1 MKRILMVLI
10 AVLVL
15 SVLVSCGEE
24 NAVTTGQEADATT
37 PAETTAPTTIEGTLD
52 TTTETPVTTKAPVTT
67 SQPESVSRPT
77 WEAML
82 SAAKFENYTLSLEGA
97 MTVMQNGESVGENNV
112 KETVKVTA
120 DKMLVEMYAEVEDSS
135 ASDKET
141 ILLEGDVA
149 RAQKLQ
155 YEQIFLALLS
165 DYDNFIYDA
174 ASGTYKVANTVS
186 MDIVLKAVSLSEDG
200 TITDVFDLPAVI
212 EMREA
217 TVELSA
223 DGSLVKL
230 VCDYSQKMELGA
242 FTETSGITTWTFSNY
257 GTTVIE

>member
-15 SVLVSCGEE
+15 SVLVSCGDES
-24 NAVTTGQEADATT
+24 AVTTKEADATT
-37 PAETTAPTTIEGTLD
+37 PAETTAPTTIKEVLD

-67 SQPESVSRPT
+67 SQPESISRPA

-97 MTVMQNGESVGENNV
+97 MTVTQNGESAVENNV

-120 DKMLVEMYAEVEDSS
+120 DKVLAEMYAEDEDSS
-135 ASDKET
+135 ASDKVT
-141 ILLEGDVA
+141 LLFEGDVA
-149 RAQKLQ
+149 KAHKIQ

-165 DYDNFIYDA
+165 DYDNFVYDA

-186 MDIVLKAVSLSEDG
+186 MDIVLKAVSLSGNG
-200 TITDVFDLPAVI
+200 TITEIFDVPAVI

-230 VCDYSQKMELGA
+230 VCDYSQKMELGIV
-242 FTETSGITTWTFSNY
+242 TETSGITTWTFSNY

>member
-24 NAVTTGQEADATT
+24 SAVTTKEADATT
-37 PAETTAPTTIEGTLD
+37 PAGTTAPTTIKEVLD
-52 TTTETPVTTKAPVTT
+52 TTTAPVTTEAPVTT
-67 SQPESVSRPT
+67 SQPESISRPA

-97 MTVMQNGESVGENNV
+97 MTVLQNGENAGTSNV
-112 KETVKVTA
+112 KETFKITK
-120 DKMLVEMYAEVEDSS
+120 DKLWVEMYGETVDSS
-135 ASDKET
+135 ASDQQT
-141 ILLEGDVA
+141 ILFVGEA
-149 RAQKLQ
+149 AEAQKLQ
-155 YEQIFLALLS
+155 CEQIFLALLAE
-165 DYDNFIYDA
+165 YDNFIYDA
-174 ASGTYKVANTVS
+174 ESGSYKLHKTVTL
-186 MDIVLKAVSLSEDG
+186 DTTLKAFSFSQDG
-200 TITDVFDLPAVI
+200 TIRETFDMPTVI

-223 DGSLVKL
+223 DGSLVKFI
-230 VCDYSQKMELGA
+230 CDYSQTMQYDIETV
-242 FTETSGITTWTFSNY
+242 TETTGITTWTFSNY